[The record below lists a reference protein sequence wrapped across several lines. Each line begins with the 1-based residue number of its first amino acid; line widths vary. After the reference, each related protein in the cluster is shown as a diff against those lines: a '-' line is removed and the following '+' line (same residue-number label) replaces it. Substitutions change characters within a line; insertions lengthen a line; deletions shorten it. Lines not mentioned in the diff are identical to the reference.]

1 MKYPHPGIAVF
12 IALLSVANAAPPV
25 HLASRPSI
33 SNYTL
38 HDEPFCD
45 MQRSNMPEFPVTGQF
60 NLYWTFCIST
70 PKTSLDTTEVDN
82 LIDQLI
88 NVFHRSLPPNGALN
102 LYRDANAK
110 SGNSRISLG
119 IGPAP
124 LGGGPLERHDMYW
137 FISNRVAAGVLG
149 DLQALVRSQLSGEV
163 FASEVFVYEKQI
175 SPVQAGRGAVASG
188 RLEKKSRGLDGGA
201 KGAGGNDTAVAIF

>member
-1 MKYPHPGIAVF
+1 MQSPVLGMKFPSFHFSAFIGFLSVVHAILPIHSHPGPH
-12 IALLSVANAAPPV
+12 N
-25 HLASRPSI
+25 

-38 HDEPFCD
+38 QDAPTCD

-70 PKTSLDTTEVDN
+70 PKTSLDTQEVDS
-82 LIDQLI
+82 LIEQLI
-88 NVFHRSLPPNGALN
+88 NVFHRSLPPNLSLN

-110 SGNSRISLG
+110 SGDARISLG

-124 LGGGPLERHDMYW
+124 LGGGPLERHDQLW
-137 FISNRVAAGVLG
+137 FITNRVAATVLG
-149 DLQALVRSQLSGEV
+149 DLQGLVKSQQSPEI

-175 SPVQAGRGAVASG
+175 SPLQPGRGAVASG
-188 RLEKKSRGLDGGA
+188 RLEKKPRAVTDEASIE
-201 KGAGGNDTAVAIF
+201 TA